1 MLTTSTI
8 PLNQMIEYLDLQ
20 IGFPFFFLTQN
31 VVKVCLEVIAIVGMV
46 IHVNCIITSLK
57 PLEVYR

>member
-1 MLTTSTI
+1 
-8 PLNQMIEYLDLQ
+8 MIEYLDLQ